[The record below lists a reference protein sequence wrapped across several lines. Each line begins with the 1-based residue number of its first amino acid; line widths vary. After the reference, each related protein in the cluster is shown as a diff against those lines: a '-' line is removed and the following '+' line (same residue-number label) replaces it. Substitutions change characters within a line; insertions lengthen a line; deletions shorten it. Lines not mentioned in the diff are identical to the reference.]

1 MSQHWN
7 VLHQRTLSRQGD
19 SVDDVLRKLE
29 TTDPAL
35 ARQLRGL
42 NWSVIRREVA
52 KRAIARAAAKIS
64 NCGIKDSYD
73 NSTSY
78 HTASGAPPKGTCV
91 GVLQSGDT
99 QLGVALDGTTL
110 ILFWN
115 GYAQERGPDKLRQ
128 MTKAL
133 EDAYLI
139 EAYKAML
146 QLIGGTPTEQ
156 TTDRGL
162 VVLSTKLGEE
172 V

>member
-7 VLHQRTLSRQGD
+7 VLHQRTLSHQGD

-29 TTDPAL
+29 RTDPAL

-42 NWSVIRREVA
+42 NWSVIRGEVA

-64 NCGIKDSYD
+64 NCEIKDSYD
-73 NSTSY
+73 NRTSF
-78 HTASGAPPKGTCV
+78 HTASGDPPKGTCV
-91 GVLQSGDT
+91 GVLQSEET

-110 ILFWN
+110 LLFWN
-115 GYAQERGPDKLRQ
+115 GYAVERGSHKLEQ

-133 EDAYLI
+133 EDAYRI

-156 TTDRGL
+156 TTGNGL
-162 VVLSTKLGEE
+162 VVLSTTLREE